1 MVRQA
6 KNASKDAELKAP
18 KKKKEESERRSSVR
32 KRRILPQEKRAKGK
46 KSAINSV
53 RLVDDFLN
61 FSWSNA
67 ASLLVI
73 YLIMD
78 VLLLLGFARFRLLF
92 VAVLCAGAYFLQ
104 KFHKAKLLWA
114 WLTTLFSLFVIG
126 ILRYFSANEV
136 VSHASDINIM
146 STVQMIEIFSVSS
159 LLWTLIVLGIV
170 FGAYMYY
177 LKKST
182 RLKLTWE
189 WGVALFNMVLFWGFM
204 HIVFQS
210 AA

>member
-46 KSAINSV
+46 KSAINSI
-53 RLVDDFLN
+53 RLVGDFVN

-78 VLLLLGFARFRLLF
+78 IYFPESYLGHTFR
-92 VAVLCAGAYFLQ
+92 
-104 KFHKAKLLWA
+104 
-114 WLTTLFSLFVIG
+114 I
-126 ILRYFSANEV
+126 
-136 VSHASDINIM
+136 
-146 STVQMIEIFSVSS
+146 
-159 LLWTLIVLGIV
+159 
-170 FGAYMYY
+170 
-177 LKKST
+177 KSF
-182 RLKLTWE
+182 K
-189 WGVALFNMVLFWGFM
+189 
-204 HIVFQS
+204 S
-210 AA
+210 

>member
-6 KNASKDAELKAP
+6 KNTSKDEENRAP
-18 KKKKEESERRSSVR
+18 KKKKEENERRATVR
-32 KRRILPQEKRAKGK
+32 KRRVLPQEKRTKRK
-46 KSAINSV
+46 KSTINSA
-53 RLVDDFLN
+53 RQVDDFCG

-78 VLLLLGFARFRLLF
+78 VLLLVGFARFRYLF
-92 VAVLCAGAYFLQ
+92 VAVLCFMAYLLQ
-104 KFHKAKLLWA
+104 KHHKAKLLWA
-114 WLTTLFSLFVIG
+114 WLTTLSSLFVMG
-126 ILRYFSANEV
+126 IFRCFCAKDI
-136 VSHASDINIM
+136 VSHASDTNII
-146 STVQMIEIFSVSS
+146 SPLQMVEIFSISS

-177 LKKST
+177 LKKKT

-189 WGVALFNMVLFWGFM
+189 WGVALFNMLLFWGFL
-204 HIVFQS
+204 HIVFQN